1 MFNRRQLTQAAVAS
15 LALVAS
21 ACGGQSEPAP
31 VKSSTQGVL
40 EVLPPIAQQGPR
52 PAKAKAAGSTVIA
65 TFTDAVG
72 EKVTLEQSTDGGSW
86 TSLAET
92 EVAKGGRASF
102 VTDGGAA
109 AESVMLRVVSADNTE
124 RKLTTNAVAADSWG
138 DPTFSDDFTGTQLS
152 DAWYHRG
159 TEYNPSG
166 LRICSRGDEAAVR
179 LEGGAVRIGSLYDP
193 ERADLCTA
201 KRANGEDIG
210 EFRYRINGHIATNE
224 AYRYGVMAARVKFH
238 RAAGQHG
245 SFWMQTASEN
255 PGADNPAEGGAEI
268 DVVEWFGDKS
278 DSPGLATFYYYRD
291 GTETVKVGDWVP
303 NGDSFLAAQSDA
315 WWKNYHVFS
324 VHWTPER
331 YVFYIDGQESWRS
344 DEGISQQPETLILSL
359 LSSDYELPNLPEP
372 ESLPQFMDVDWV
384 RYWPLPDDAAGE

>member
-1 MFNRRQLTQAAVAS
+1 MFNRRQLTQAVVVS

-31 VKSSTQGVL
+31 EQTPGQGVL
-40 EVLPPIAQQGPR
+40 EVLPPIAQHGPR
-52 PAKAKAAGSTVIA
+52 PAEAEAAGSTVIA
-65 TFTDAVG
+65 TFADAVG
-72 EKVTLEQSTDGGSW
+72 ERVTLEQSADDGSW

-92 EVAKGGRASF
+92 EVAKDGRASF
-102 VTDGGAA
+102 VTDGGEAA
-109 AESVMLRVVSADNTE
+109 ASVMLRVVSADRE
-124 RKLTTNAVAADSWG
+124 RELTTNAVAADSWG
-138 DPTFSDDFTGTQLS
+138 DPTFSEDFTGTELG

-159 TEYNPSG
+159 TEYNPEG

-179 LEGGAVRIGSLYDP
+179 LEGGVVRIGSLYDP
-193 ERADLCTA
+193 ERSDLCTA

-224 AYRYGVMAARVKFH
+224 SFRYGVMAARVKFH

-245 SFWMQTASEN
+245 SFWMQTASET
-255 PGADNPAEGGAEI
+255 PEADNPADAGAEI
-268 DVVEWFGDKS
+268 DVVEWFGDKQ

-291 GTETVKVGDWVP
+291 GTDQVKVGGWVP
-303 NGDSFLAAQSDA
+303 DGDSFLADRSDA
-315 WWKNYHVFS
+315 WWKAYHVFS

-344 DEGISQQPETLILSL
+344 AEGISQQPETLILSL

-384 RYWPLPDDAAGE
+384 RYWPLLDDAGE